1 MTAEEG
7 YEEIVGYF
15 VSKGADASIQ
25 DSDGVCTWGYTTD
38 HEGSWFCFS

>member
-1 MTAEEG
+1 MELEG

-25 DSDGVCTWGYTTD
+25 DSDGVCT
-38 HEGSWFCFS
+38 